1 MMKNI
6 TIIIPVYNEELSIHS
21 LYSELK
27 PITDNHFNEYEVIF
41 IDDGS
46 NDSSFKIINEI
57 SSFDPNVIAIKLNR
71 NYGKSD
77 ALNEGFKIAKYD
89 YIVTLDAD
97 LQDDPNE
104 IIKLVDIL
112 DKGWDCVSGWKKNRK
127 DPLSKTIPSFFFN
140 KFVNFLS
147 GLKIHDL
154 NCGIKSYKKD
164 AIQSI
169 NIYGGLHR
177 YIPLLLFNNG
187 YNVTEHIV
195 NHRPR
200 LHGHT
205 KYGKSRFFHGIFDFL
220 TIYFLKKYFNKP
232 MYFFGSVGLLLS
244 GIGLLINAYLSCFWI
259 YNNYLIDASK
269 SFTINR
275 PLLFLGILLLVVGIQ
290 SLSIG
295 LIGELIVHTSR
306 KKDKKIKK
314 IVQIK

>member
-1 MMKNI
+1 MMKSI
-6 TIIIPVYNEELSIHS
+6 TIIIPVYNEELSINS

-27 PITDNHFNEYEVIF
+27 PIVDNHFNEYEVIF

-57 SSFDPNVIAIKLNR
+57 SSSDPNVIAIKLNR

-89 YIVTLDAD
+89 YIITLDAD

-112 DKGWDCVSGWKKNRK
+112 DEGWDCVSGWKKNRK

-147 GLKIHDL
+147 GLKLHDL

-169 NIYGGLHR
+169 NVYGGLHR

-187 YNVTEHIV
+187 YKVTEYIV

-244 GIGLLINAYLSCFWI
+244 AIGLSINAYLSCF
-259 YNNYLIDASK
+259 
-269 SFTINR
+269 
-275 PLLFLGILLLVVGIQ
+275 
-290 SLSIG
+290 
-295 LIGELIVHTSR
+295 
-306 KKDKKIKK
+306 
-314 IVQIK
+314 

>member
-6 TIIIPVYNEELSIHS
+6 TIIIPVYNEELSINS
-21 LYSELK
+21 LYNEIK
-27 PITDNHFNEYEVIF
+27 PIVSNHFDEYEIIF

-57 SSFDPNVIAIKLNR
+57 LLNDSHVIVIQLNR

-77 ALNEGFKIAKYD
+77 ALNEGFKLAQYSH
-89 YIVTLDAD
+89 IVTLDAD

-104 IIKLVDIL
+104 IIKLVNIL
-112 DKGWDCVSGWKKNRK
+112 DEDWDCVSGWKKNRK
-127 DPLSKTIPSFFFN
+127 DPFSKTIPSFFFN
-140 KFVNFLS
+140 KFINFLS
-147 GLKIHDL
+147 GLKLHDL
-154 NCGIKSYKKD
+154 NCGIKAYKKE
-164 AIQSI
+164 AIQSLS
-169 NIYGGLHR
+169 IYGGLHR

-187 YNVTEHIV
+187 YKVTESVV

-232 MYFFGSVGLLLS
+232 MYFFGSIGLLLS
-244 GIGLLINAYLSCFWI
+244 SIGLLINFYLSILWFQGTYI
-259 YNNYLIDASK
+259 G
-269 SFTINR
+269 NR
-275 PLLFLGILLLVVGIQ
+275 PLFFLGILLIVVGIQ

-295 LIGELIVHTSR
+295 LIGELIVNTSR
-306 KKDKKIKK
+306 KKIKKIKK
-314 IVQIK
+314 IVQKK

>member
-6 TIIIPVYNEELSIHS
+6 TIIIPVYNEELSINS

-27 PITDNHFNEYEVIF
+27 SVADNHFNEYEVIF

-46 NDSSFKIINEI
+46 NDSSFKIINQI
-57 SSFDPNVIAIKLNR
+57 CSSDPNIIAIKLNR

-89 YIVTLDAD
+89 YIITLDAD

-112 DKGWDCVSGWKKNRK
+112 DEGWDCVSGWKKNRK
-127 DPLSKTIPSFFFN
+127 DPLSKTLPSFFFN

-147 GLKIHDL
+147 GLKLHDL

-244 GIGLLINAYLSCFWI
+244 VIGLSINAYLSCFWI

-306 KKDKKIKK
+306 KKEKKIKK